1 MIRIAPVSSLDLRC
15 LDGGWDFAHR
25 NREAIDR
32 HWLGIVAE
40 KPTLWNGQILLCTRA
55 EAADGHF
62 AASFAVTDYASF
74 VAWRDWGRPDSS
86 VCNCFGVAAA
96 FSSDGAMV
104 LGVMGGWTLNAGKA
118 YPPSGTLEP
127 KDVRADGSVDLFGNM
142 RTELLEETGLDLHHS
157 IAGETV
163 AIFDGPRL
171 AIARRQ
177 DFALTFADMEKHF
190 AEHAAREEQ
199 PELAAIEPVRAAS
212 QVDSRMPPY
221 AAEIIRYFISA
232 T

>member
-1 MIRIAPVSSLDLRC
+1 MIRIELVTSLDLRC
-15 LDGGWDFAHR
+15 LDGGWDFSHR

-32 HWLGIVAE
+32 HWQGIATE
-40 KPTLWNGQILLCTRA
+40 KPALWNGQVLLCTGA
-55 EAADGHF
+55 TAANGHF
-62 AASFAVTDYASF
+62 AATFTETDYASF
-74 VAWRDWGRPDSS
+74 VAWRDWGRPDAS

-127 KDVRADGSVDLFGNM
+127 KDVRPDGTVDLFGNM

-157 IAGETV
+157 TVGDMV
-163 AIFDGPRL
+163 AIFEGPRL
-171 AIARRQ
+171 AIARRH
-177 DFALTFADMEKHF
+177 DFALSFAEMEKRF
-190 AEHAAREEQ
+190 AELSASEEN

-212 QVDSRMPPY
+212 QIDSRMPPY
-221 AAEIIRYFISA
+221 AAEIIRYFISS